1 MAPRSMP
8 AGLSQRIQSNLVR
21 SSAMM
26 LPTPASVRA
35 SLSLVWDAGSSHKFS
50 RRLSRIRACESFAT
64 PCTTLIRSNT
74 TRRSAPRTRSRFR
87 RPTSKSTT
95 TTFSPICASAAPSAA
110 VEVVLPTPPLPDVTT
125 RTLAILI
132 SLAELIEWCD
142 FHDVAFQPC
151 LSRTIAQGDVYF
163 FSRLV
168 VAVDGEQLGFDLLA
182 ENPRGRVAAEA
193 RHRTAAKR
201 SIDMDG
207 PAGDN
212 LGTGADRAQ
221 HGHIALAKD
230 RLAGA
235 HRAVQHQRRRLRF
248 GFRLLG
254 FARREHAVASAG
266 QQRRHARGQAGG
278 IHILETQHANVPLF
292 QACDEVSD
300 SRLAEVNGG

>member
-1 MAPRSMP
+1 MP

-21 SSAMM
+21 RSAMM
-26 LPTPASVRA
+26 LPTPWSVSA
-35 SLSLVWDAGSSHKFS
+35 SLSLVGDAGSNHKFS
-50 RRLSRIRACESFAT
+50 KRLSRIRACESLAT

-95 TTFSPICASAAPSAA
+95 TTFSPIWASAAPSAA

-168 VAVDGEQLGFDLLA
+168 IAVDGEQFGFDLLA
-182 ENPRGRVAAEA
+182 ENPRCRVAAEA
-193 RHRTAAKR
+193 RHRAAAKR
-201 SIDMDG
+201 SIDVDG
-207 PAGDN
+207 SAGDN
-212 LGTGADRAQ
+212 FRAGADRAE
-221 HGHIALAKD
+221 HGHIAIAID
-230 RLAGA
+230 QLAGA
-235 HRAVQHQRRRLRF
+235 HRAVQHQRSRLWFRF
-248 GFRLLG
+248 GLPGFVWRPPVSKGARLVV
-254 FARREHAVASAG
+254 RRAASTFS
-266 QQRRHARGQAGG
+266 RPSTRMLR
-278 IHILETQHANVPLF
+278 
-292 QACDEVSD
+292 C
-300 SRLAEVNGG
+300 SRLATR